1 MELLEWVENSKKTS
15 RKKLIEM
22 KYFDLCFVGT
32 LCLLALIFSVL
43 YVLMSKTVYFWD
55 DSTYWD
61 IGRMLADKPLNFGF
75 IKDVYNSAGTSDYN
89 YFVAVPVSL
98 WMKIFGITRV
108 SYIVAVFAFYLMPAY
123 MFIYLIAKKMCQKPL
138 FACVITLLMLPSM
151 WYITVIGFIDVAG
164 VVVALGCYY
173 LYMTKVLNSRKYL
186 KYILL
191 GVMLAFIMI
200 IRRYFAFF
208 TVSFV
213 TVMIIETI
221 LFSRKFKE
229 LFITL
234 LSLGFVLVVLFYP
247 FFTNILLKDYG
258 ALYSSYKYSFAT
270 DLKLITRYF
279 GLVTLLLILSGTV
292 YVAVKNKEKRGFLV
306 LGQLLICAIMFV
318 STQTHGQ
325 QHLLLYVPG
334 MTVMLIFIA
343 NSATKRKLI
352 LLLCIISLVNTIS
365 PCINRKQPQNIQEIK
380 ALSMFPTY
388 SVKPKKRT
396 DINSVLALKRTLD
409 KKIPE
414 GATCGV
420 LASSFVLNSSILI
433 NVVPSLNMKENREDN
448 YIVGLPEVDSRDYWR
463 LNELYECDYILVA
476 TPAQTHLAPGE
487 QTIITR
493 AVESFKNK
501 TDIAMAFSEISDFDM
516 KIGSIDI
523 RLYKKISNITETAK
537 TEFEL
542 KLYK

>member
-1 MELLEWVENSKKTS
+1 MELLEWVENSKKS
-15 RKKLIEM
+15 SHKKLTEM
-22 KYFDLCFVGT
+22 KYFKLCFVGS
-32 LCLLALIFSVL
+32 LCLLALIFAVA

-89 YFVAVPVSL
+89 YFVAVPVAL
-98 WMKIFGITRV
+98 WMKLFGITRV
-108 SYIVAVFAFYLMPAY
+108 SYTISVVIFYLIPAY
-123 MFIYLIAKKMCQKPL
+123 IAVYLVAEKLSSKPL
-138 FACVITLLMLPSM
+138 FAYTVTLLMLPSM

-164 VVVALGCYY
+164 VVIALMCYF
-173 LYMTKVLNSRKYL
+173 LYITNVLDNKKYL

-213 TVMIIETI
+213 TVMVIETI
-221 LFSRKFKE
+221 LLHRNFKE
-229 LFITL
+229 LIVTL
-234 LSLGFVLVVLFYP
+234 LSFGFVLIVLFYP
-247 FFTNILLKDYG
+247 FFVNILLRDYG
-258 ALYSSYKYSFAT
+258 VLYSSYKYSFAT

-279 GLVTLLLILSGTV
+279 GLVSALLILVGTV
-292 YVAVKNKEKRGFLV
+292 RLAIKNKEMRGIFV
-306 LGQLLICAIMFV
+306 LCQLLICAIMFV

-325 QHLLLYVPG
+325 QHLLLYMPG
-334 MTVMLIFIA
+334 IVVTLILII
-343 NSATKRKLI
+343 NNITKRRMI
-352 LLLCIISLVNTIS
+352 LFICIIALVNVLS

-433 NVVPSLNMKENREDN
+433 NVVPSLNMTENREDD

-487 QTIITR
+487 QTIITQG
-493 AVESFKNK
+493 VESFKNK
-501 TDIAMAFSEISDFDM
+501 TDIALAFSEISDFDM
-516 KIGSIDI
+516 KIGSIDVK
-523 RLYKKISNITETAK
+523 LYKKISNITETAK

>member
-1 MELLEWVENSKKTS
+1 MELLEWVENSKKNR
-15 RKKLIEM
+15 RKKISEM
-22 KYFDLCFVGT
+22 KHFNLCFVGA
-32 LCLLALIFSVL
+32 LCLLSMIFAIG

-89 YFVAVPVSL
+89 YFAAVPVAL
-98 WMKIFGITRV
+98 WMKVFGITRV
-108 SYIVAVFAFYLMPAY
+108 SYTISVVLFYLIPAY
-123 MFIYLIAKKMCQKPL
+123 MTVYLLAVKLSEKPL
-138 FACVITLLMLPSM
+138 YAYTVTLLMMPSV

-164 VVVALGCYY
+164 VVVALLCYY
-173 LYMTKVLNSRKYL
+173 VYMTDAIDGKRYL

-221 LFSRKFKE
+221 LSRRNFKE
-229 LFITL
+229 LIVTL
-234 LSLGFVLVVLFYP
+234 LSFGFVLVVLFYP
-247 FFTNILLKDYG
+247 FFTNILLRDYG
-258 ALYSSYKYSFAT
+258 VLYASYKYSFAT

-279 GLVTLLLILSGTV
+279 GLVSILVIILG
-292 YVAVKNKEKRGFLV
+292 AVRLAIRNKEMRGVFV
-306 LGQLLICAIMFV
+306 LCQLLVCAIMFV

-334 MTVMLIFIA
+334 IFVILIFIA
-343 NSATKRKLI
+343 NSATKRNMI
-352 LLLCIISLVNTIS
+352 LFLCIVSLVNTIS

-380 ALSMFPTY
+380 SLSMFPTY

-420 LASSFVLNSSILI
+420 VASSFVLNSSILI
-433 NVVPSLNMKENREDN
+433 NVVPSLNMTENRKDN

-463 LNELYECDYILVA
+463 LEELYGCDYILVA

-487 QTIITR
+487 QTIITQ

-501 TDIAMAFSEISDFDM
+501 TDIALAFSEIRDFDM

-523 RLYKKISNITETAK
+523 SLYKKISNITETAK

>member
-123 MFIYLIAKKMCQKPL
+123 MFIYLIAKKMCHKPL

-279 GLVTLLLILSGTV
+279 GLVTILLILSGTV
-292 YVAVKNKEKRGFLV
+292 YIAVKNKEKRVFLV